1 MVDMVDPG
9 CIFFFIRMYVETS
22 NVTIK

>member
-1 MVDMVDPG
+1 MVDMVDPC
-9 CIFFFIRMYVETS
+9 CIFFFIRVYVETS